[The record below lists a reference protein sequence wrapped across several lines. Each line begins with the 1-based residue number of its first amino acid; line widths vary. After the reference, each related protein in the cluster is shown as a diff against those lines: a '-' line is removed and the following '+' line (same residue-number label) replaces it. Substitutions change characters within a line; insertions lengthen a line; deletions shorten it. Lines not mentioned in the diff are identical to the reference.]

1 MTTRIT
7 TDNITDGTITAA
19 DLSNLPN
26 LIDWQAVVTA
36 DGSTTTFTLNEII
49 HEEDILL
56 KEGANIVSVG
66 KGVTADNN
74 IIPSYLTV
82 DGTLRSADH
91 ELGATLSHDTANK
104 KTTITFTKEVPA
116 EGTIIKVERSNDKY
130 LAFRNKGI

>member
-1 MTTRIT
+1 MT
-7 TDNITDGTITAA
+7 
-19 DLSNLPN
+19 
-26 LIDWQAVVTA
+26 
-36 DGSTTTFTLNEII
+36 
-49 HEEDILL
+49 
-56 KEGANIVSVG
+56 VG

-74 IIPSYLTV
+74 IVPNYLTV

-104 KTTITFTKEVPA
+104 QTTITFTKEVPA